1 MAEHVSLVPSPRPA
15 GRPLCALDRDTELS
29 LCVSQCRQPRAL
41 GTPPPSVPR
50 VQPQP
55 CPGHGARSRRSPRFP
70 GLLTPQGCPASR
82 EQPRGRDGC
91 PVNARCMRAQERA
104 RNVQPA
110 RPGDP
115 PGALPERLR
124 ASSAP
129 LAGRHPSHDAAA
141 RERVLRLGDGDRDT
155 CGSWE
160 DTARRG
166 GRGDGDGR
174 GGRAW
179 GTGTGSPP
187 PPPCAAVSRVS
198 HPAPCTPGSEP
209 AGRFWACSSRHFVD
223 GTGVCVRACV
233 RCVCRTLLPSV
244 PGCATRLHRRRRRA
258 QKARGSGRE
267 SEEGGGLGRT
277 SLLCR
282 GASLCSCVVSVRAS
296 GNGGNGG
303 NGGVAPGETP
313 APGGRPVPVLRGP

>member
-1 MAEHVSLVPSPRPA
+1 MERVRPQDGVSLRPAPPPAPVPAGRCTRVAEHVSLVPSPRPA

-55 CPGHGARSRRSPRFP
+55 CPGHGACSRRSPRFP

-129 LAGRHPSHDAAA
+129 LARRHPSHDAAA

-166 GRGDGDGR
+166 GR
-174 GGRAW
+174 AW
-179 GTGTGSPP
+179 GTGGRGQAPHRRLP
-187 PPPCAAVSRVS
+187 ALLPRV
-198 HPAPCTPGSEP
+198 E
-209 AGRFWACSSRHFVD
+209 
-223 GTGVCVRACV
+223 
-233 RCVCRTLLPSV
+233 RCV
-244 PGCATRLHRRRRRA
+244 A
-258 QKARGSGRE
+258 
-267 SEEGGGLGRT
+267 
-277 SLLCR
+277 
-282 GASLCSCVVSVRAS
+282 
-296 GNGGNGG
+296 
-303 NGGVAPGETP
+303 GVAPCALHP
-313 APGGRPVPVLRGP
+313 RF

>member
-29 LCVSQCRQPRAL
+29 LCVSPSRQPRAL

-104 RNVQPA
+104 RHVQPA

-187 PPPCAAVSRVS
+187 PPPCAAAAR
-198 HPAPCTPGSEP
+198 
-209 AGRFWACSSRHFVD
+209 
-223 GTGVCVRACV
+223 RALC
-233 RCVCRTLLPSV
+233 RGCRTLRLAPQVLSPPGDSGLALLGTSWMAQACACVHVCGACAAHSCRACQGV
-244 PGCATRLHRRRRRA
+244 PPAYTDADGVHRRQEEA
-258 QKARGSGRE
+258 AGNLGKGAVSG
-267 SEEGGGLGRT
+267 GR
-277 SLLCR
+277 
-282 GASLCSCVVSVRAS
+282 LCSA
-296 GNGGNGG
+296 
-303 NGGVAPGETP
+303 VAPAC
-313 APGGRPVPVLRGP
+313 APVS